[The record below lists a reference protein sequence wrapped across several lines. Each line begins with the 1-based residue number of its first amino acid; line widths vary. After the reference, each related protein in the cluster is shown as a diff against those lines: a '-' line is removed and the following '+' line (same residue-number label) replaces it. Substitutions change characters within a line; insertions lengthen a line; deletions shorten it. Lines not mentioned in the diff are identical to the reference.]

1 MVFFP
6 WRFCDGGLLAPGPVF
21 WVVLLRLGVLFCL
34 WLCVGRWPFL
44 GPGSLL
50 FVCSFGS
57 VGVLFC
63 WFFLGFY
70 GWRGLPF
77 WALGVLL
84 LVCVGALLY
93 RVALAS
99 LFWSWRLSLFLIVI
113 LVAAPRITLV
123 AFYRAGRYASWYTGH
138 CTVYAGHRCVILV
151 AAFLVILVIT
161 RFILVIA
168 RFIILVT
175 AFPGIL
181 VIVPFVLDARF
192 IILVTAPFIFSA
204 LSVSE

>member
-1 MVFFP
+1 M
-6 WRFCDGGLLAPGPVF
+6 APGPVV
-21 WVVLLRLGVLFCL
+21 WVVLLRWGCCSVCGSVWGAGL
-34 WLCVGRWPFL
+34 FL
-44 GPGSLL
+44 GLVLCCLFALL
-50 FVCSFGS
+50 VLLGFFF
-57 VGVLFC
+57 LFC
-63 WFFLGFY
+63 WVFWGFY

-99 LFWSWRLSLFLIVI
+99 LFWSWRLSLFLVMIM
-113 LVAAPRITLV
+113 VAAPRITLV
-123 AFYRAGRYASWYTGH
+123 AFYRAGRYVSLYSGH
-138 CTVYAGHRCVILV
+138 CTLYAGHRCVILV

>member
-1 MVFFP
+1 MGAFWPPVLWCGWCCSVGGVVPSVALCGALAFSWAWFFAV
-6 WRFCDGGLLAPGPVF
+6 C
-21 WVVLLRLGVLFCL
+21 
-34 WLCVGRWPFL
+34 
-44 GPGSLL
+44 LL
-50 FVCSFGS
+50 FW
-57 VGVLFC
+57 FC
-63 WFFLGFY
+63 WGSFLLGFWGFY

-99 LFWSWRLSLFLIVI
+99 LFWSWRLSLFLIMI
-113 LVAAPRITLV
+113 MVAAPRITLV
-123 AFYRAGRYASWYTGH
+123 AFYRAGRYVSLYSGH
-138 CTVYAGHRCVILV
+138 CTLYAGHRCVILV

-161 RFILVIA
+161 HFILVIA